1 MKKVYLASAMMGAA
15 MILAAPAQAVDSTG
29 CGLGSMAWRGQRG
42 IGPQVLA
49 ATTNGSFGTQIFGT
63 PSPILTPR
71 TSTYLL
77 MSVFS
82 FF

>member
-42 IGPQVLA
+42 IGPA
-49 ATTNGSFGTQIFGT
+49 SFGGDDQ
-63 PSPILTPR
+63 R
-71 TSTYLL
+71 
-77 MSVFS
+77 
-82 FF
+82 FFRYTDFRYYFRYVRLRS

>member
-42 IGPQVLA
+42 IGPQVLVRRPTVLSVHRLSVLLSVRPA
-49 ATTNGSFGTQIFGT
+49 A
-63 PSPILTPR
+63 ILTAA
-71 TSTYLL
+71 
-77 MSVFS
+77 
-82 FF
+82 